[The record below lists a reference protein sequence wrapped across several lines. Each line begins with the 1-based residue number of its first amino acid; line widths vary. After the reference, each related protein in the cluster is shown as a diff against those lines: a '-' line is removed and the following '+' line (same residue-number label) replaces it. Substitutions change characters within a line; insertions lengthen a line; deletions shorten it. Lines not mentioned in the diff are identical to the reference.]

1 MNKMSKLEK
10 RLAVIILMIVSTGLA
25 VLLVSVFVVKPN
37 NAEIESLN
45 NEIVSL
51 ADKVE
56 EAKKAPALIVSY
68 KEKINMLIGGSE
80 ESSNL
85 LNKKIDVPDILK
97 IIESSAASSGV
108 QFEEISMNGNASFVK
123 GGLIEKEDGTQ
134 EELINTENFY
144 LLEIKMKT
152 VSDYAQLWSF
162 LKGCEDSGFYV
173 AVDHIAVTDNQTA
186 GAQLAG
192 EVQINIYSLIANETA
207 ESKAG

>member
-1 MNKMSKLEK
+1 MSKMSKLEK
-10 RLAVIILMIVSTGLA
+10 KLAVIILMIVSTGLA
-25 VLLVSVFVVKPN
+25 VLLVSVFIGKPN

-45 NEIVSL
+45 KEIVSL

-85 LNKKIDVPDILK
+85 LNKKIDVPDILQ
-97 IIESSAASSGV
+97 IIESSASSSGV

-123 GGLIEKEDGTQ
+123 GGLIEKEDGTK
-134 EELINTENFY
+134 EEIVNTENFY

-152 VSDYAQLWSF
+152 VSDYVQLWNF

-173 AVDHIAVTDNQTA
+173 AVDHIAVADTQTA
-186 GAQLAG
+186 GARLAG
-192 EVQINIYSLIANETA
+192 EVQINIYSLIANEAT

>member
-1 MNKMSKLEK
+1 MSKMSKLEK
-10 RLAVIILMIVSTGLA
+10 KLAVIILMIVSTGLA
-25 VLLVSVFVVKPN
+25 VLLVSVFIGKPN

-45 NEIVSL
+45 KEIVSL

-85 LNKKIDVPDILK
+85 LNKKIDVPDILQ

-123 GGLIEKEDGTQ
+123 GGLIEKEDGTK
-134 EELINTENFY
+134 EEIVNTENFY

-152 VSDYAQLWSF
+152 VSDYVQLWNF

-173 AVDHIAVTDNQTA
+173 AVDHIAVADTQTA
-186 GAQLAG
+186 GARLAG
-192 EVQINIYSLIANETA
+192 EVQINLYSLIANEAT

>member
-1 MNKMSKLEK
+1 MSKMSKLEK
-10 RLAVIILMIVSTGLA
+10 KLAAIILMIVSTGLA
-25 VLLVSVFVVKPN
+25 VLLVSVFIGKPN

-85 LNKKIDVPDILK
+85 LNKKIDVPDILQ

-123 GGLIEKEDGTQ
+123 GGLIEKEDGTK
-134 EELINTENFY
+134 EEIVNTENFY

-152 VSDYAQLWSF
+152 VSDYVQLWNF

-173 AVDHIAVTDNQTA
+173 AVDHIAVADTQTA
-186 GAQLAG
+186 GARLAG
-192 EVQINIYSLIANETA
+192 EVQINIYSLIANETT

>member
-1 MNKMSKLEK
+1 MSKMSKLEK
-10 RLAVIILMIVSTGLA
+10 KLAVIILMIVSAGLA
-25 VLLVSVFVVKPN
+25 VLLVSVFIGKPN

-45 NEIVSL
+45 KEIISL
-51 ADKVE
+51 SDKVE

-85 LNKKIDVPDILK
+85 LNKKIDVPDILQ

-123 GGLIEKEDGTQ
+123 GGLIEKENGTQ
-134 EELINTENFY
+134 EEIVNTENFY

-152 VSDYAQLWSF
+152 VSDYVQLWNF

-173 AVDHIAVTDNQTA
+173 AVDHIAVADTQTA
-186 GAQLAG
+186 GARLAG
-192 EVQINIYSLIANETA
+192 EVQINIYSLIANEAT

>member
-1 MNKMSKLEK
+1 MSKMSKLEK
-10 RLAVIILMIVSTGLA
+10 KLAVIILMIVSTGLA
-25 VLLVSVFVVKPN
+25 VLLVSVFIGKPN

-45 NEIVSL
+45 KEIISL
-51 ADKVE
+51 SDKVE

-85 LNKKIDVPDILK
+85 LNKKIDVPDILQ

-134 EELINTENFY
+134 EAIVNTENFY

-152 VSDYAQLWSF
+152 VSDYVQLWNF

-173 AVDHIAVTDNQTA
+173 AVDHIAVADTQTA
-186 GAQLAG
+186 GARLAG
-192 EVQINIYSLIANETA
+192 EVQINIYSLIANEAT
-207 ESKAG
+207 ESKEG

>member
-1 MNKMSKLEK
+1 MSKMSKLEK
-10 RLAVIILMIVSTGLA
+10 KLAVIILMIVSAGLA
-25 VLLVSVFVVKPN
+25 VLLVSVFIGKPN

-45 NEIVSL
+45 KEIISL
-51 ADKVE
+51 SDKVE

-85 LNKKIDVPDILK
+85 LNKKIDVPDILQ

-134 EELINTENFY
+134 EEIVNTENFY

-152 VSDYAQLWSF
+152 VSDYVQLWNF

-173 AVDHIAVTDNQTA
+173 AVDHIAVADTQTA
-186 GAQLAG
+186 GARLAG
-192 EVQINIYSLIANETA
+192 EVQINIYSLIANEAT